1 LFLERKEFLEPPFKY
16 KQVYFHFFD
25 TFVEMEN
32 DKSTEPFSL
41 KKRLKSF
48 GFAFRGIAR
57 AVRDEHNL
65 RIHLVVAVLVIL
77 TGLWLDLSI
86 AEWLFVVFAIG
97 FVLTAE
103 FFNSALERLTD
114 MVQPDSDPG
123 AGLIKD
129 MAAGAVLVA
138 AITAAIIGLFIFIPR
153 LINLL

>member
-1 LFLERKEFLEPPFKY
+1 
-16 KQVYFHFFD
+16 
-25 TFVEMEN
+25 MEN
-32 DKSTEPFSL
+32 NKSTEPFSL

-48 GFAFRGIAR
+48 AFAFRGIAG
-57 AVRDEHNL
+57 AVRDEHNF
-65 RIHLVVAVLVIL
+65 RIHLVIAGVVII

-103 FFNSALERLTD
+103 LFNSAIERLTD
-114 MVQPDSDPG
+114 MIQPDKNPK
-123 AGLIKD
+123 AGMIKD
-129 MAAGAVLVA
+129 LAAGAVLIA

>member
-1 LFLERKEFLEPPFKY
+1 MTGVQTCALPI
-16 KQVYFHFFD
+16 
-25 TFVEMEN
+25 
-32 DKSTEPFSL
+32 S
-41 KKRLKSF
+41 
-48 GFAFRGIAR
+48 FRGIAG
-57 AVRDEHNL
+57 AVRDEHNF
-65 RIHLVVAVLVIL
+65 RIHLVIAVVVII

-103 FFNSALERLTD
+103 LFNSAIERLTD
-114 MVQPDSDPG
+114 MIQPGKNPK
-123 AGLIKD
+123 AGMIKD